1 MPDSTIVR
9 VHETLRVTD
18 VRDVKITE
26 IVDDGGTFKRAIRI
40 HGEPGGASG
49 FPVLEIIIESTEQ
62 SDIAVTTPEIDF

>member
-26 IVDDGGTFKRAIRI
+26 IVDDSGTFMRAIRI
-40 HGEPGGASG
+40 FGEPSG
-49 FPVLEIIIESTEQ
+49 SNGLPVLEIIIESTDQ